1 MYAMPPPTNDTALR
15 RLADHVRRRRVEQG
29 MNKID
34 VAKAAEITINTY
46 MKVEDAK
53 PVRDLTYGKIET
65 VLQWAPGSCQE
76 VLRGG
81 DPTVTVP
88 LTDNAVAS
96 PVTSDD
102 LEDDVSQAVTNAAI
116 AVADGMS
123 AADIRKL
130 KQRVIDELRRRGR
143 LPNVGK

>member
-1 MYAMPPPTNDTALR
+1 
-15 RLADHVRRRRVEQG
+15 

-34 VAKAAEITINTY
+34 VAKAADITINTF

-65 VLQWAPGSCQE
+65 VLQWAPGSCHE

-81 DPTVTVP
+81 DPTVAER
-88 LTDNAVAS
+88 LTEGVVSS

-102 LEDDVSQAVTNAAI
+102 LEGDVEQAVTNAAI

-130 KQRVIDELRRRGR
+130 KQRVIDELRRLRQSR
-143 LPNVGK
+143 NVGN